1 MAMAK
6 KTAPWQSD
14 ALDAVRC
21 LKSGGVLL
29 HATDTVWG
37 LAASAKDGEAIRR
50 VNRMKGRPEDQ
61 PMIVLVA
68 SDGDM
73 ERLLPN
79 LPDAAWELIESSDRP
94 VTVLGEPGAQH
105 GLDESLIGS
114 DGRVAV
120 RWVQNDP
127 YTEFVIRGA
136 GRLASTS
143 ANLNGVSTPRK
154 FADIPE
160 CLRSEAGHIASHR
173 REESASAQPSMM
185 VAFDAE
191 GRFELLRG

>member
-1 MAMAK
+1 MAK

-14 ALDAVRC
+14 ALEAVRC

-50 VNRMKGRPEDQ
+50 VNRMKGRPENQ
-61 PMIVLVA
+61 PLIVLVA

-73 ERLLPN
+73 ERLLPD

-94 VTVLGEPGAQH
+94 ITVLAQPGKQH
-105 GLDESLIGS
+105 GLDEALIGP
-114 DGRVAV
+114 DGRLAV
-120 RWVQNDP
+120 RWIRNDP

-143 ANLNGVSTPRK
+143 ANLNGAATPEK

-160 CLRSEAGHIASHR
+160 SLLSEADHIASHR
-173 REESASAQPSMM
+173 REESAPAQPSMM

-191 GRFELLRG
+191 GRFEMLRG

>member
-1 MAMAK
+1 MAK

-14 ALDAVRC
+14 ALEAVRA
-21 LKSGGVLL
+21 LKNGGVLL

-50 VNRMKGRPEDQ
+50 VNRLKGRPEDQ
-61 PMIVLVA
+61 PLIVLVA

-94 VTVLGEPGAQH
+94 VTVLAEPGKQH
-105 GLDESLIGS
+105 GLDEALIGP

-120 RWVQNDP
+120 RWVRNDP

-143 ANLNGVSTPRK
+143 ANLNGDNTPEK
-154 FADIPE
+154 FTDIPE
-160 CLRSEAGHIASHR
+160 SLRSGADHIASYR
-173 REESASAQPSMM
+173 RSESGAALPSMM
-185 VAFDAE
+185 VAFDVE

>member
-1 MAMAK
+1 MAK

-14 ALDAVRC
+14 ALEAVRA
-21 LKSGGVLL
+21 LKNGGVLL

-50 VNRMKGRPEDQ
+50 VNRLKGRPEDQ
-61 PMIVLVA
+61 PLIVLVA

-94 VTVLGEPGAQH
+94 ITVLAEPGNQH
-105 GLDESLIGS
+105 GLDEALIGP

-120 RWVQNDP
+120 RWVRNDP

-143 ANLNGVSTPRK
+143 ANLNGDTTPEK
-154 FADIPE
+154 FTDIQE
-160 CLRSEAGHIASHR
+160 SLRSGADYIASHR
-173 REESASAQPSMM
+173 RSESGAALPSMM

>member
-1 MAMAK
+1 MVK

-14 ALDAVRC
+14 ALEAVRA
-21 LKSGGVLL
+21 LKNGGVLL

-50 VNRMKGRPEDQ
+50 VNRLKGRPEDQ
-61 PMIVLVA
+61 PLIVLVA

-94 VTVLGEPGAQH
+94 VTVLAEPGKQH
-105 GLDESLIGS
+105 GLDEALIGP

-120 RWVQNDP
+120 RWVRNDP

-136 GRLASTS
+136 GRLASSS
-143 ANLNGVSTPRK
+143 ANLNGDTTPEK
-154 FADIPE
+154 FTDIQE
-160 CLRSEAGHIASHR
+160 SLRSGADHVATHR
-173 REESASAQPSMM
+173 REESASALPSMM

>member
-1 MAMAK
+1 MAK
-6 KTAPWQSD
+6 KTAPWQPD
-14 ALDAVRC
+14 ALEAVRC
-21 LKSGGVLL
+21 LKSGGVML

-50 VNRMKGRPEDQ
+50 VNRIKGRPEDQ
-61 PMIVLVA
+61 PLIVLVA

-73 ERLLPN
+73 ERLLPG
-79 LPDAAWELIESSDRP
+79 LPDAAWDLIESSDRP
-94 VTVLGEPGAQH
+94 VTVLAEPGTQH
-105 GLDESLIGS
+105 GLDESLIGP

-120 RWVQNDP
+120 RWVRNDP

-143 ANLNGVSTPRK
+143 ANFNGAPTPGK
-154 FADIPE
+154 FAEIPE
-160 CLRSEAGHIASHR
+160 SLRSAVDHVASHR
-173 REESASAQPSMM
+173 REELSAAPPSMM

-191 GRFELLRG
+191 GRFEMLRS

>member
-1 MAMAK
+1 MAK
-6 KTAPWQSD
+6 KTAPWQPD
-14 ALDAVRC
+14 ALESVRC

-29 HATDTVWG
+29 HPTDTVWG

-50 VNRMKGRPEDQ
+50 LNRLKGRPDDQ
-61 PMIVLVA
+61 PLIVLVA

-79 LPDAAWELIESSDRP
+79 LPEAAWELIESSDRP
-94 VTVLGEPGAQH
+94 VTVLAEPGKQH
-105 GLDESLIGS
+105 GLNEALIGP

-120 RWVQNDP
+120 RWVRSDA

-143 ANLNGVSTPRK
+143 ANLNGAATPEK
-154 FADIPE
+154 FEDIPNE
-160 CLRSEAGHIASHR
+160 LLSKVDHIASHR
-173 REESASAQPSMM
+173 RGESSPTLPSMM